1 MTVICFIKVND
12 LALASHRFKAFHQE
26 EGNASTLQKR
36 EIASRPLFEG
46 SLHGAVY
53 VVGPNER
60 VCRLC
65 GSFI

>member
-1 MTVICFIKVND
+1 MTVMCFTKVED
-12 LALASHRFKAFHQE
+12 LALASHRVKAFHQE

-46 SLHGAVY
+46 SPHGAVY

-65 GSFI
+65 GTYI